1 MFKGVTWK
9 GVAAGVA
16 ATAVFLKF
24 VAPRVPALAGI
35 ARAIS

>member
-1 MFKGVTWK
+1 MKGITWK
-9 GVAAGVA
+9 GVVVGVA

-24 VAPRVPALAGI
+24 VAPRVPALAGV